1 VKRQLRHAW
10 SIAWRAGIT
19 ALLMAWAFHAIFH
32 DQCRILLDAQ
42 GIELDA
48 MPRLDRWF
56 AVWRLGPAELGR
68 TLIGVQSKWLVASI
82 GLWGLTIVVGAWR
95 WLLILRSQ
103 GLDPGFRRTL
113 EISLVAHFFN
123 SFLLGSA
130 GGDVLKSYYAARV
143 THHRKTEAVTTV
155 LLDRVLGLFTM
166 LGFAVVL
173 ILPNLSL
180 ILSHRKT
187 QWLAVVILGMFGAAG
202 MVLWLSL
209 RGGVSGVFPK
219 ARQLL
224 ARMPKG
230 ELLERGIE
238 AGRTLGRRP
247 SLVFK
252 TVLGSVLLTCI
263 CVLQLL
269 TLVWGYGLEVPLAP
283 MLFVVPSV
291 ICISALPLT
300 PNGLGVRDNL
310 YMYLLSLPQIGI
322 SAGTAV
328 AISLVAYACSLVWSA
343 LGGILYLLIR
353 RESDLVEA
361 MAEERA
367 DAAAREESS

>member
-1 VKRQLRHAW
+1 MKRKLRRAW
-10 SIAWRAGIT
+10 SVAWRTGVT
-19 ALLMAWAFHAIFH
+19 VLLMAWAFHAIFH
-32 DQCRILLDAQ
+32 DQCRILLAAQ
-42 GIELDA
+42 DIDLDA
-48 MPRLDRWF
+48 MPRLERWMT
-56 AVWRLGPAELGR
+56 VWRLGPAELGR
-68 TLIGVQSKWLVASI
+68 TLIGVRTGWLAASI
-82 GLWGLTIVVGAWR
+82 GLWGLTIVMGSWR

-103 GLDPGFRRTL
+103 GLDPGFRKTL

-130 GGDVLKSYYAARV
+130 GGDVLKAYYAARV
-143 THHRKTEAVTTV
+143 TRHMKTEAVTTV

-173 ILPNLSL
+173 MAPNVEL
-180 ILSHRKT
+180 ILAHRET
-187 QWLAVVILGMFGAAG
+187 QILAVVVLGMFAASSI
-202 MVLWLSL
+202 VLWLSL
-209 RGGVSGVFPK
+209 RGGVSGVFPR

-224 ARMPKG
+224 AKLPKG
-230 ELLERGIE
+230 ELLSRGIE
-238 AGRTLGRRP
+238 AGRNLGRKPGMVLR
-247 SLVFK
+247 
-252 TVLGSVLLTCI
+252 TVLASVLLTVL

-269 TLVWGYGLEVPLAP
+269 TLIWGYGIEAPLAP
-283 MLFVVPSV
+283 LSFVVPSV

-343 LGGILYLLIR
+343 IGGVLYLLMR
-353 RESDLVEA
+353 REKDLAQAV
-361 MAEERA
+361 AEERA
-367 DAAAREESS
+367 DAAREQD